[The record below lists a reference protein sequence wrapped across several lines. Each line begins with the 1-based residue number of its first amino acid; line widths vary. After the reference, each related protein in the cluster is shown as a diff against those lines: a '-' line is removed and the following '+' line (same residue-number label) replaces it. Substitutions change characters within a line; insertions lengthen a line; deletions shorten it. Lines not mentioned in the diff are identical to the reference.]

1 MFELD
6 KDSWD
11 ELLKMADSVIVTQ
24 ENIENGITESNGV
37 VLAAEALVNM
47 ITVAKSTNQESI
59 LVNEEEVMFLSNLFG
74 EV

>member
-47 ITVAKSTNQESI
+47 INVAKDRNQESI

>member
-47 ITVAKSTNQESI
+47 ITVAKSNNQESI

>member
-11 ELLKMADSVIVTQ
+11 DLLKMADSVIATQ
-24 ENIENGITESNGV
+24 ENVENGITDSNGV
-37 VLAAEALVNM
+37 VLAAEALVDM
-47 ITVAKSTNQESI
+47 ITVAKATNQESI
-59 LVNEEEVMFLSNLFG
+59 FVNDEEVMFLSNVFG